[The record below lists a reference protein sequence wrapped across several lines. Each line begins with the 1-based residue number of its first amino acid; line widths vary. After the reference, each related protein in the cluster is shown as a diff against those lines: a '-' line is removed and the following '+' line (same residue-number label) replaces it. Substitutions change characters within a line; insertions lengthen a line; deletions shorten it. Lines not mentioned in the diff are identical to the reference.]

1 MAALAAA
8 ATIASAQDTTRV
20 IAVDTLAITVTRG
33 VELARAPA
41 AISVID
47 NLRLRAA
54 RPIGGTRVIPFAPLN
69 NVTNRRDSSSVVI
82 NAAGARYFE
91 PALVETS
98 LWALR

>member
-1 MAALAAA
+1 
-8 ATIASAQDTTRV
+8 
-20 IAVDTLAITVTRG
+20 

-54 RPIGGTRVIPFAPLN
+54 RPIGGTRVIPFAALN
-69 NVTNRRDSSSVVI
+69 NMTNRRDNSSVVI

-91 PALVETS
+91 PAPGRNFFVGI
-98 LWALR
+98 ALRAAGKQARPCGGLPQAGARLNI